1 MMVSTSVE
9 SAGDEAVRMSSW
21 CGTSQ
26 ERHEGGAPYHRTVR
40 RATGLWI
47 VASVLFTTPVPS
59 LY

>member
-1 MMVSTSVE
+1 MRLFE
-9 SAGDEAVRMSSW
+9 MSSW

-47 VASVLFTTPVPS
+47 VESSLVTMVLEPLS
-59 LY
+59 